1 MANDITDN
9 TFFEVQAEK
18 FYQKKVEVARGVIEL
33 GKILKETRDGSN
45 NYHEFEQWLDDERVG
60 FTRNMA
66 NRYIRIYDELGLQC
80 NPILDNLSMRKLYT
94 LASAPEEVKEDVANS
109 KDKEEAEKKIKKYE
123 EQLKQEKPYKEVSSI
138 NTNLNILIKKER
150 KPIPETVKKSVR
162 VRSRN
167 SCERCGYNF
176 TKFPIEE
183 FHHINENPSD
193 NRLDNILHL
202 CPNCHALEHYILRG
216 GKLNE

>member
-1 MANDITDN
+1 MANEITDN

-33 GKILKETRDGSN
+33 GHILIDTKKKMTRPEFLKWLEDNRVSFQERTANKYIKIAKEFGEDFGHGMN
-45 NYHEFEQWLDDERVG
+45 V
-60 FTRNMA
+60 
-66 NRYIRIYDELGLQC
+66 
-80 NPILDNLSMRKLYT
+80 LDNLSLNKLYT

-123 EQLKQEKPYKEVSSI
+123 EQLKQEKQAREVSPI
-138 NTNLNILIKKER
+138 NTDSNVVIKRER
-150 KPIPETVKKSVR
+150 KPISETIKKSVR
-162 VRSRN
+162 VRSGN
-167 SCERCGYNF
+167 SCERCGYDF

-216 GKLNE
+216 GEY